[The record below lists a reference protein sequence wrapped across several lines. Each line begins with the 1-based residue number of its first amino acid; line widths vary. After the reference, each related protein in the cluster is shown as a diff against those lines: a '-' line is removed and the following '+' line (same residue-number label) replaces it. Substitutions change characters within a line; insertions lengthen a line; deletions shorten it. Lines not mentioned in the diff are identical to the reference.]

1 MNKIFKLIT
10 SISFLFFSINAAL
23 SEENFF
29 NEALKMY
36 QNEKYED
43 ARFMLE
49 RNIVFNPKDAKSYL
63 YLAKIYNH
71 EEDQNKEEYNLETT
85 LLIEP
90 NNEEAILMLMKIA
103 LKKSNYSKVN
113 DLSQTF
119 IKVCKKLC
127 DENNEIQKSL
137 KNIEPATMS
146 LDQNLNKILII
157 DFGSQFTQL
166 IARRIRELG
175 VFSEIVSH
183 KKIKIKHIDK
193 SIKGIILSGGP
204 LNVYEINKYS
214 FDKKII
220 NLSIPIL
227 GICFGHQIL
236 SKLNGGRVKQSK
248 HREFGLANIYKKNES
263 LLIKNF
269 FNKQKSKKVWMSH
282 ADQVSKLP
290 KNFKV
295 IASSTNSKFAIVE
308 NKLNKFYGIQF
319 HPEVTHT
326 ENGKKLISNFIFLIC
341 KIKRN
346 WSSKDQKIQ
355 LIKEVKDQVGSEKV
369 ICALSGGVDSSVVA
383 QLLNKAIG
391 KKLYCI
397 FVNTGLLRKNEEVQV
412 VQTFKKRLKIN
423 LIYVNAEKEFLKK
436 LHNVSDPEKKRK
448 IIGNLFIKIFERYAK
463 KIKNVK
469 FLAQGTLYPD
479 LIESRSVTGSQTS
492 KIKSHHNVGGL
503 PKKMKL
509 KLVEPLK
516 FLFKDEVRKLGLEL
530 NLNKDI
536 ISRHPFPGPGLAI
549 RMPGLITN
557 EKIKIL
563 KEADYYF
570 IQALRDHGLYHKIWQ
585 AYAALLPVKTVGV
598 MGDNRTYEYL
608 CLLRAIT
615 SEDGMTADFYEF
627 KKSFMETISN
637 KIVNSIRGINRVVYD
652 ITSKPPSTIELE

>member
-1 MNKIFKLIT
+1 
-10 SISFLFFSINAAL
+10 
-23 SEENFF
+23 
-29 NEALKMY
+29 
-36 QNEKYED
+36 
-43 ARFMLE
+43 
-49 RNIVFNPKDAKSYL
+49 
-63 YLAKIYNH
+63 
-71 EEDQNKEEYNLETT
+71 
-85 LLIEP
+85 
-90 NNEEAILMLMKIA
+90 
-103 LKKSNYSKVN
+103 
-113 DLSQTF
+113 
-119 IKVCKKLC
+119 
-127 DENNEIQKSL
+127 
-137 KNIEPATMS
+137 MS
-146 LDQNLNKILII
+146 LDRILNKILII

-175 VFSEIVSH
+175 VYSEIISH
-183 KKIKIKHIDK
+183 KQIKNRNINK

-204 LNVYEINKYS
+204 LNVYQINKYS
-214 FDKKII
+214 FDKNII
-220 NLSIPIL
+220 ENGIPVL

-248 HREFGLANIYKKNES
+248 HREFGLANIYKKGNS
-263 LLIKNF
+263 PLIKNL
-269 FNKQKSKKVWMSH
+269 FNKKKIIKVWMSH

-290 KNFKV
+290 KKFSV
-295 IASSTNSKFAIVE
+295 IASSQNSKFAIVE
-308 NKLNKFYGIQF
+308 NKSKKFYGVQF

-326 ENGKKLISNFIFLIC
+326 ENGKKLISNFIFDIC
-341 KIKRN
+341 GIKKN
-346 WSSKDQKIQ
+346 WSSKHQKKK
-355 LIKEVKDQVGSEKV
+355 LINDVRYQVGNNKV

-383 QLLNKAIG
+383 QLLNRAIG

-397 FVNTGLLRKNEEVQV
+397 FVNTGLLRKNEEKQV
-412 VQTFKKRLKIN
+412 VKTFKKKLKIN
-423 LIYVNAEKEFLKK
+423 LIYVNAEKEFLMK
-436 LHNVSDPEKKRK
+436 LKNVSDPEKKRK

-463 KIKNVK
+463 KIKNVQ

-479 LIESRSVTGSQTS
+479 LIESKSVTGSQTS

-530 NLNKDI
+530 NLNKEI

-549 RMPGLITN
+549 RMPGLITK
-557 EKIKIL
+557 EKINIL
-563 KEADYYF
+563 KEADHYF
-570 IQALRDHGLYHKIWQ
+570 IQALKEHGLYHKIWQ

-615 SEDGMTADFYEF
+615 SEDGMTADFFEF
-627 KKSFMETISN
+627 KKSFIQEISN

>member
-1 MNKIFKLIT
+1 
-10 SISFLFFSINAAL
+10 
-23 SEENFF
+23 
-29 NEALKMY
+29 
-36 QNEKYED
+36 
-43 ARFMLE
+43 
-49 RNIVFNPKDAKSYL
+49 
-63 YLAKIYNH
+63 
-71 EEDQNKEEYNLETT
+71 
-85 LLIEP
+85 
-90 NNEEAILMLMKIA
+90 
-103 LKKSNYSKVN
+103 
-113 DLSQTF
+113 
-119 IKVCKKLC
+119 
-127 DENNEIQKSL
+127 
-137 KNIEPATMS
+137 MS
-146 LDQNLNKILII
+146 LDQNLNKILIV

-166 IARRIRELG
+166 IARRVRELG
-175 VFSEIVSH
+175 IFSEIVSH
-183 KKIKIKHIDK
+183 KKIKSKKINHT
-193 SIKGIILSGGP
+193 IKGIILSGGP
-204 LNVYEINKYS
+204 LNVYQINKYS

-220 NLSIPIL
+220 QKGVPVL
-227 GICFGHQIL
+227 GICFGHQII
-236 SKLNGGRVKQSK
+236 SKLNGGKVKQSK
-248 HREFGLANIYKKNES
+248 HREFGLANITKKNNS
-263 LLIKNF
+263 LLIKNLF
-269 FNKQKSKKVWMSH
+269 KKKKSIKVWMSH

-295 IASSTNSKFAIVE
+295 IASSQNSKFAVVE
-308 NKLNKFYGIQF
+308 NKFKNYYGVQF

-341 KIKRN
+341 KMRKN
-346 WSSKDQKIQ
+346 WSSKDQKIK
-355 LIKEVKDQVGSEKV
+355 LIKDVRQMVGNNKV

-391 KKLYCI
+391 KNLHCI
-397 FVNTGLLRKNEEVQV
+397 FVNTGLLRKDEEKQV
-412 VQTFKKRLKIN
+412 VATFKKRLKIN
-423 LIYVNAEKEFLKK
+423 LTYVNAEKEFLRK
-436 LHNVSDPEKKRK
+436 LSNISDPEKKRK

-479 LIESRSVTGSQTS
+479 LIESKSVTGSQTS

-530 NLNKDI
+530 NLSREI

-549 RMPGLITN
+549 RMPGIITK
-557 EKIKIL
+557 EKINIL
-563 KEADYYF
+563 KEADHYF
-570 IQALRDHGLYHKIWQ
+570 IQALRDHDLYHKIWQ

-627 KKSFMETISN
+627 KKSFIQEISN

>member
-1 MNKIFKLIT
+1 
-10 SISFLFFSINAAL
+10 
-23 SEENFF
+23 
-29 NEALKMY
+29 
-36 QNEKYED
+36 
-43 ARFMLE
+43 
-49 RNIVFNPKDAKSYL
+49 
-63 YLAKIYNH
+63 
-71 EEDQNKEEYNLETT
+71 
-85 LLIEP
+85 
-90 NNEEAILMLMKIA
+90 
-103 LKKSNYSKVN
+103 
-113 DLSQTF
+113 
-119 IKVCKKLC
+119 
-127 DENNEIQKSL
+127 
-137 KNIEPATMS
+137 MS
-146 LDQNLNKILII
+146 LDQNLDKILIL

-183 KKIKIKHIDK
+183 KKIRVKDINQ

-204 LNVYEINKYS
+204 LNVYQISKYT
-214 FDKKII
+214 FNKKILDL
-220 NLSIPIL
+220 NIPIL

-248 HREFGLANIYKKNES
+248 HREFGLANIYRKNNS
-263 LLIKNF
+263 LLTNNF
-269 FNKQKSKKVWMSH
+269 FTNKKFKRVWMSH

-295 IASSTNSKFAIVE
+295 IASSDNSKFAIIE
-308 NKLNKFYGIQF
+308 NKIRKFYGVQF

-326 ENGKKLISNFIFLIC
+326 KNGKKIISNFIFLIC
-341 KIKRN
+341 KIKKN
-346 WSSKDQKIQ
+346 WSPKDQKIK
-355 LIKEVKDQVGSEKV
+355 LINNIKKQVGSSKV

-397 FVNTGLLRKNEEVQV
+397 FVNTGLLRKNEENQV
-412 VQTFKKRLKIN
+412 INTFKKKLKIN

-436 LHNVSDPEKKRK
+436 LNNVSDPEKKRK
-448 IIGNLFIKIFERYAK
+448 IIGNYFIKIFESYAK

-479 LIESRSVTGSQTS
+479 LIESKSVTGSESS

-509 KLVEPLK
+509 KLIEPLK

-530 NLNKDI
+530 NLSKSI

-549 RMPGLITN
+549 RIPGLITK
-557 EKIKIL
+557 EKIQIL
-563 KEADYYF
+563 KDADYYF
-570 IQALRDHGLYHKIWQ
+570 IKALKDHGFYHKIWQ

-598 MGDNRTYEYL
+598 MGDNRTYEYI

-615 SEDGMTADFYEF
+615 SEDGMTADFYDF
-627 KKSFMETISN
+627 KKSFMQTISN